1 MTTANDFSMKL
12 KLMLLMW
19 VLSFTCG
26 AIFSSC
32 GGGENDEPEG
42 PNNDY
47 ESDYSSKIL
56 GIWYGCDDIK
66 GFDLRF
72 NSNGTV
78 NVLIFDQ
85 LCSYKVEG
93 NKLVVEKWTD
103 LCGDI
108 LSIDENDM
116 YLFCNN
122 KYYRHFSRTDPNTG
136 GDNGESGG
144 GNNDDSEPDSSI
156 KSRLIN
162 NSGMWY
168 HKSSKSTQVVT
179 GTWYYQW
186 DDYLYF
192 SSKDE
197 IRLHIDWRCQRKNNS
212 GVYTTDKSIVDA
224 WGTYSI
230 QGSYLICDFTNVI
243 CSGNNDIET
252 KYWNSGQTNLR
263 KYKIEFFNS
272 GGLWLTSDSEYG
284 NLPEFEQQSSSSNG
298 GGSSNGSDHH
308 YPCKTCDESGK
319 CWNCQGSGKDPV
331 TKNKCNTCHGSGKC
345 QICQGK
351 GYIIV

>member
-1 MTTANDFSMKL
+1 
-12 KLMLLMW
+12 MW
-19 VLSFTCG
+19 ILSFTCG

-42 PNNDY
+42 PNNNY

-56 GIWYGCDDIK
+56 GIWYGCDDIE

-144 GNNDDSEPDSSI
+144 GNNDDDSGDNKDNDSTKPPYNNYIHYRYYQKDYYHEISLVKQEVELASASTIHGWNYKYLNCYIGDSRKKVGFQFESTYYEDEYPPTTPWPAMEYNISSTSGSAVSHFPIARVFVYDDNMSRKTQYPTVGTGKIKYVGNKLIFDFTSEE
-156 KSRLIN
+156 
-162 NSGMWY
+162 
-168 HKSSKSTQVVT
+168 KSSDYYVDLHFE
-179 GTWYYQW
+179 GT
-186 DDYLYF
+186 L
-192 SSKDE
+192 
-197 IRLHIDWRCQRKNNS
+197 
-212 GVYTTDKSIVDA
+212 
-224 WGTYSI
+224 
-230 QGSYLICDFTNVI
+230 SY
-243 CSGNNDIET
+243 
-252 KYWNSGQTNLR
+252 
-263 KYKIEFFNS
+263 
-272 GGLWLTSDSEYG
+272 
-284 NLPEFEQQSSSSNG
+284 
-298 GGSSNGSDHH
+298 
-308 YPCKTCDESGK
+308 
-319 CWNCQGSGKDPV
+319 
-331 TKNKCNTCHGSGKC
+331 
-345 QICQGK
+345 
-351 GYIIV
+351 